1 MKVIADPV
9 FRQEK
14 FIFEETRRGRADF
27 GVGDKGLLL
36 IALLLGGL
44 GLVMV
49 YSASGVLAAKIY
61 QDGAHFLKKQLIWTV
76 LGLFLFW
83 GSARLDVERL
93 RRRLFPF
100 ACGIFLL
107 LISAL
112 LFGAEINGSRRW
124 VQAGPVRFQPSELAK
139 LFTVVYLS
147 SYIAKKGEGLR
158 EFFKGVAPVLVL
170 VGAECALILMEPDL
184 GTTATLLLI
193 SAALLFL
200 GGCALRHLTALGL
213 FVLPLFVYWIM
224 KTPYRRE
231 RIMVFLNPWSD
242 ASASGFQMIQ
252 SLLALG
258 SGGAIGTGL
267 GEGRQKLFF
276 LPEPHTDF
284 IFSVIGEELGLLGTL

>member
-1 MKVIADPV
+1 
-9 FRQEK
+9 
-14 FIFEETRRGRADF
+14 
-27 GVGDKGLLL
+27 
-36 IALLLGGL
+36 
-44 GLVMV
+44 
-49 YSASGVLAAKIY
+49 
-61 QDGAHFLKKQLIWTV
+61 
-76 LGLFLFW
+76 
-83 GSARLDVERL
+83 
-93 RRRLFPF
+93 
-100 ACGIFLL
+100 
-107 LISAL
+107 
-112 LFGAEINGSRRW
+112 
-124 VQAGPVRFQPSELAK
+124 
-139 LFTVVYLS
+139 YLS

-213 FVLPLFVYWIM
+213 FALPLFVYWIM

-284 IFSVIGEELGLLGTL
+284 IFSVIGEELGLLGTLSLLSLFFLLFWKGTQIARSIEAPFERMLAFGTTLMMTLPALMNMGVATGLLPTKGLTLPFVSYGGSSLVVNWIAMGLLFNVSRKRAIGVRGPGAGDRRYWRK